1 MVRSLWQQ
9 EETERMRQR
18 EKVWME
24 RQCGRREGSRGEEIE
39 GRGNRR
45 GAAGEGDEATGDVEQ
60 TAVRWMER

>member
-1 MVRSLWQQ
+1 MDGEAVR
-9 EETERMRQR
+9 E
-18 EKVWME
+18 
-24 RQCGRREGSRGEEIE
+24 GEGSRGEEIE